1 MFSMFGAPGEWVYLY
16 AAGLTQAPDSIGF
29 EHALIVPPP
38 KLLEQAAHGVN
49 FSNASTIS
57 QPLHWGSASKTTMR
71 GTFSVAWNLPAPPR
85 VGAPALC
92 IADVG
97 EGQSLTLG
105 CPGGG
110 KIESV
115 EFLEFGTA
123 TGTCLTGFK
132 DSTCGVSLVSNAS
145 SCVGKATCVISC
157 TGHGKPRQ
165 GTCTVDGKMVVTGN
179 ECYHAELDGQ
189 VRCNGAP
196 PAKPGD
202 MTLTIKVHL
211 PATSVGTTVV
221 PLLGYTAADVTI
233 TEGDTS
239 PTLVWKN
246 GKYVAGVEGITG
258 ATATTDGVAIKH
270 VSGAYSFRRTS

>member
-1 MFSMFGAPGEWVYLY
+1 MFGAPGEWVYLY

-29 EHALIVPPP
+29 EHALFVPPP
-38 KLLEQAAHGVN
+38 KLLEQAANGATHPKN
-49 FSNASTIS
+49 TSTIS
-57 QPLHWGSASKTTMR
+57 QPLQWGSASKMTMR

-85 VGAPALC
+85 APSCVAG
-92 IADVG
+92 VG
-97 EGQSLTLG
+97 EGQSLMLG

-123 TGTCLTGFK
+123 TGACPAGFK
-132 DSTCGVSLVSNAS
+132 YGTCGVSLVGNAS
-145 SCVGKATCVISC
+145 SCVGKATCVVSC
-157 TGHGKPRQ
+157 TGYGKPRQ
-165 GTCTVDGKMVVTGN
+165 GTCTVDGKKVDTGN

-189 VRCNGAP
+189 VRCSGAP

-202 MTLTIKVHL
+202 MTLTVKVHL
-211 PATSVGTTVV
+211 PVTSVGTTVI
-221 PLLGYTAADVTI
+221 PLLGSAVADVTV

-239 PTLVWKN
+239 PTSVWKN

-258 ATATTDGVAIKH
+258 ATATTDGVAIEH
-270 VSGAYSFRRTS
+270 VSGAYSFRRTG